1 MWDREQAV
9 TLSIAKGLDSNTA
22 RFFALL
28 RMTCWS
34 VARVFLLGLLTLS
47 LVSCDA
53 DPESRAIGTQET
65 PVELAPTE
73 APRVGHLAPDFLLQT
88 LDGRE
93 VRLSDYRGHVV
104 FLNFWATW
112 CGPCKIEM
120 PAIEKLYREF
130 RPKGF
135 AVMAVSSDSEGAAVT
150 RPYRDSLGLSFTIA
164 HDPEMFVG
172 RLYGVH
178 SLPITFLVNR
188 QGVITHQIFGARDW
202 DDNEARIGIRQL
214 LQSR

>member
-1 MWDREQAV
+1 MNWRFNFRLP
-9 TLSIAKGLDSNTA
+9 LSLSKGFQNLFP
-22 RFFALL
+22 FFVLMLL
-28 RMTCWS
+28 SLS
-34 VARVFLLGLLTLS
+34 VAACNADSESNAVGNLDPPPDSVLT
-47 LVSCDA
+47 
-53 DPESRAIGTQET
+53 ET
-65 PVELAPTE
+65 SQ
-73 APRVGHLAPDFLLQT
+73 VGHLAPDFLLQT

-93 VRLSDYRGHVV
+93 IHLSDYRGHVV

-130 RPKGF
+130 RPKGL
-135 AVMAVSSDSEGAAVT
+135 AVVAVSSDSEGAAVT

-164 HDPEMFVG
+164 HDPEMLVG

-178 SLPITFLVNR
+178 SLPLTFLVNR
-188 QGVITHQIFGARDW
+188 EGVITHQIFGARDW
-202 DDNEARIGIRQL
+202 DDTEARSGIRQL